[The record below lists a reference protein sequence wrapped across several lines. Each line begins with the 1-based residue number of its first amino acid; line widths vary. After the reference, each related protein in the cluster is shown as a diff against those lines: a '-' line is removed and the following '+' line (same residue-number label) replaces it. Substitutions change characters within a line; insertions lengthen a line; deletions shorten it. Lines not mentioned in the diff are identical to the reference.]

1 MYCEI
6 VPKVV
11 EPSVQAHVIE
21 ILDKQRRSVHD
32 ESYLL
37 TGLVYCMK
45 CGKRMIKIYKN
56 TVFKNLPVWCKQ
68 CKDERHISR
77 TIAPAQEAGN
87 TINQM
92 TNI

>member
-1 MYCEI
+1 ME
-6 VPKVV
+6 
-11 EPSVQAHVIE
+11 HVLVNKGF
-21 ILDKQRRSVHD
+21 ILLNGWAVCP
-32 ESYLL
+32 E
-37 TGLVYCMK
+37 

-68 CKDERHISR
+68 CKEERHISR

-87 TINQM
+87 TMDQR